1 MTGLQGTVVVVV
13 MAALAE
19 VAMVVA
25 AMAAA
30 ALVEATKAMVLE
42 GGRIPFKSLL
52 TIKVFEIMDFRPDF
66 WLM

>member
-19 VAMVVA
+19 V

-52 TIKVFEIMDFRPDF
+52 TIKVFEIMDFRPDV